1 MPLFIPVIVGT
12 VARYSAYGIVTYVVG
27 KKVVATVD
35 TGAGESI
42 EDLEKGLY
50 EAGADA
56 IQDGVGALADAIA
69 SGAGALGSLSL
80 EFLEGAIPAI
90 INGIDQ
96 GYDVIRD
103 KLRGKEPDVI
113 AGFTIGALSFLTV
126 IYLYQSVK
134 NMNNAL

>member
-12 VARYSAYGIVTYVVG
+12 VARYAVGLTVTYVVG
-27 KKVVATVD
+27 KKVVAIVD

-42 EDLEKGLY
+42 DDLENSIID
-50 EAGADA
+50 AGADA
-56 IQDGVGALADAIA
+56 IQDGVGELADVLGSAV
-69 SGAGALGSLSL
+69 GALGSLSL
-80 EFLEGAIPAI
+80 DFLEGAIPAI

-103 KLRGKEPDVI
+103 KLRGKESDVI

>member
-12 VARYSAYGIVTYVVG
+12 VARYAVGLTVTYVVG
-27 KKVVATVD
+27 KKVVAIVD

-42 EDLEKGLY
+42 DDLENSIID
-50 EAGADA
+50 AGADA
-56 IQDGVGALADAIA
+56 IKDGAGELADVLGSAV
-69 SGAGALGSLSL
+69 GALGSLSL
-80 EFLEGAIPAI
+80 DFLEGAIPAI

-103 KLRGKEPDVI
+103 KLRGKESDVI